1 MIPFATLCHHIC
13 IPGLMARTSLFD
25 QLRQSIR
32 LAHTSER
39 SGRPADELA
48 ERGREHA
55 VSRRNMLRGAAGV
68 TATALASS
76 ALAGCVADGSG
87 GGIEDGALGRMRSAL
102 PRATGNVAI
111 IGAGLAGLSCAYAL
125 QKAGLT
131 ATIYEASTRA
141 GGRCYSMGGQFA
153 GPVAFPGQVVERGGE
168 LIDTAHATMKGY
180 ANEFG
185 LSLYDVGKDPGAVF
199 YRVGGVTYPES
210 RIVEEYRVLVDA
222 MRDDLRTIGS
232 PTAASFTATEAT
244 LDRLSLRE
252 YLRTRNAPPV
262 IRAVIDVAYTI
273 EYGLD
278 ADQLSCLAFLL
289 FIHAD
294 RRAKFAPWGVF
305 SDERYHIIGGNQQVA
320 VGLANRLPGQ
330 IQYGRML
337 QKVAKLSDG
346 RIQLTLLEGS
356 TTRTVQHDAVVIAI
370 PFSVLRDV
378 QLDASLNLPAQ
389 KLRAINEFHMGTNS
403 KMMIGF
409 SSRPWAEQ
417 GGNGAAYSDMTNHQ
431 TNWETDSVNATA
443 TRGILTDYSGGARG
457 ASLDPSKVQSHAAAF
472 LTDLDT
478 IYPGA
483 NKAATRDRSGN
494 ILVHLEAW
502 PKNPLTKGSYTANHP
517 GYFTTIADQEAVPV
531 GNLFFAGEHTSSF
544 YEWQGFMEGAAL
556 SGLRAAGEVGAL
568 LAGRR

>member
-1 MIPFATLCHHIC
+1 
-13 IPGLMARTSLFD
+13 MARTSLFD
-25 QLRQSIR
+25 QLRRTIR
-32 LAHTSER
+32 LAHASER
-39 SGRPADELA
+39 SGRPPDELA
-48 ERGREHA
+48 QMGREQA
-55 VSRRNMLRGAAGV
+55 VTRRSMLRGAAGV
-68 TATALASS
+68 GAAALASS
-76 ALAGCVADGSG
+76 ALAGCAADSSG
-87 GGIEDGALGRMRSAL
+87 GIDDVALGRARSAL
-102 PRATGNVAI
+102 PKATGSVAI
-111 IGAGLAGLSCAYAL
+111 IGAGLAGLSCAYQL
-125 QKAGLT
+125 QKSGLT
-131 ATIYEASTRA
+131 ATIYEASARS

-153 GPVAFPGQVVERGGE
+153 GPVTFPGQVIERGGE

-185 LSLYDVGKDPGAVF
+185 LSLYDIGKDPGEVF

-210 RIVEEYRVLVDA
+210 RIVDEYRILVDA
-222 MRDDLRTIGS
+222 MRDDLRTVGS
-232 PTAASFTATEAT
+232 PTAASFTAQEAA

-278 ADQLSCLAFLL
+278 ADLQSCLGFLL

-294 RRAKFAPWGVF
+294 RRAKFAPWGIF
-305 SDERYHIIGGNQQVA
+305 SDERYHVIGGNEQIA
-320 VGLANRLPGQ
+320 RGLADRLPGQ

-337 QKVAKLSDG
+337 RKVARRSDG
-346 RIQLTLLEGS
+346 RIELTLAEGS
-356 TTRTVQHDAVVIAI
+356 STRVVTHDAVVIAI

-378 QLDASLNLPAQ
+378 TLDPSLNLPAT
-389 KLRAINEFHMGTNS
+389 KLRAINEFRMGTNA

-409 SSRPWAEQ
+409 SSRPWIEQ
-417 GGNGAAYSDMTNHQ
+417 GGNGAAYSDMANHQ
-431 TNWETDSVNATA
+431 TSWETDSISATA
-443 TRGILTDYSGGARG
+443 SRGILTDYSGGARG
-457 ASLDPSKVQSHAAAF
+457 ASLDPAKVQTHAAAF
-472 LTDLDT
+472 LTDLDK

-483 NKAATRDRSGN
+483 KQAATRDKKGN

-502 PKNPLTKGSYTANHP
+502 PRNPLSKGSYSANHL

-568 LAGRR
+568 LAGKK

>member
-1 MIPFATLCHHIC
+1 
-13 IPGLMARTSLFD
+13 MARTSLFD
-25 QLRQSIR
+25 QLRRTLR
-32 LAHTSER
+32 LAHASER
-39 SGRPADELA
+39 TGRPADELA
-48 ERGREHA
+48 ARGRERA
-55 VSRRNMLRGAAGV
+55 LSRRDILRGGAAVG
-68 TATALASS
+68 AAALATS
-76 ALAGCVADGSG
+76 ALAGCAADASG
-87 GGIEDGALGRMRSAL
+87 GGSEGTNLGLARSAL
-102 PRATGNVAI
+102 PQATGNVAI
-111 IGAGLAGLSCAYAL
+111 IGAGLAGLSCAYQL
-125 QKAGLT
+125 KKSGLN
-131 ATIYEASTRA
+131 ATIYEASART

-153 GPVAFPGQVVERGGE
+153 GPVTFPGQVIERGGE

-185 LSLYDVGKDPGAVF
+185 LSLYDIGKDPGEVF

-210 RIVEEYRVLVDA
+210 RVVDEYRVLVDA

-232 PTAASFTATEAT
+232 PTAASFTPTEAA
-244 LDRLSLRE
+244 LDRMSLRE

-278 ADQLSCLAFLL
+278 ADQLSCLSFLL

-305 SDERYHIIGGNQQVA
+305 SDERYHVIGGNQQIA
-320 VGLANRLPGQ
+320 QGLTDRLPGQ
-330 IQYGRML
+330 IQYGRQL
-337 QKVAKLSDG
+337 ARVAKRTDG
-346 RIQLTLLEGS
+346 RIELTLVEGS
-356 TTRTVQHDAVVIAI
+356 TTRVVTHDAVVIAI

-378 QLDASLNLPAQ
+378 TLDASLGLPAT
-389 KLRAINEFHMGTNS
+389 KLRAINEFRMGTNA

-409 SSRPWAEQ
+409 SSRPWIEQ
-417 GGNGAAYSDMTNHQ
+417 GSNGAAYSDMANHQ
-431 TNWETDSVNATA
+431 TNWETDAISATA

-457 ASLDPSKVQSHAAAF
+457 ASLDPAKVQSQAAAF
-472 LTDLDT
+472 LTDLDK

-483 NKAATRDRSGN
+483 NKAATRDKKGN

-502 PKNPLTKGSYTANHP
+502 PRNPLTKGSYTANHL

-556 SGLRAAGEVGAL
+556 SGIRAAGEVGAL
-568 LAGRR
+568 LAGKK